1 MLYRL
6 ERSKMIIYEIDW
18 RVMPYKLER
27 NKECTLRVISQ
38 TRIAWSTMLNRTK
51 GQLKSRTFLGPNCL
65 DQKRA
70 HDWPSKENSL
80 EVTPVDSESLK
91 VRPHWK
97 HQMKTVRDGKP
108 ASTSK
113 ERSKPKSETGT
124 LVDVQENGVGHP
136 RV

>member
-1 MLYRL
+1 
-6 ERSKMIIYEIDW
+6 
-18 RVMPYKLER
+18 
-27 NKECTLRVISQ
+27 
-38 TRIAWSTMLNRTK
+38 MLNRTK

-91 VRPHWK
+91 VRPNWK
-97 HQMKTVRDGKP
+97 PPDENGKGRKPSVDIKREVKTKVRDW
-108 ASTSK
+108 S
-113 ERSKPKSETGT
+113 

>member
-1 MLYRL
+1 
-6 ERSKMIIYEIDW
+6 
-18 RVMPYKLER
+18 
-27 NKECTLRVISQ
+27 
-38 TRIAWSTMLNRTK
+38 MLNRTK

-97 HQMKTVRDGKP
+97 HQMKTVKDGNP
-108 ASTSK
+108 ASTST
-113 ERSKPKSETGT
+113 ERSKPKSETGRSWMSKRTESDPLGCDRTSRVRRQRSSSLRIRRAHDWTPPEDVRQST
-124 LVDVQENGVGHP
+124 LTA
-136 RV
+136 RR